1 MALRSERLP
10 VYWRIPMTGDM
21 SSWRNAPKTRGDWT
35 PRSAGSLAPGRRDDG
50 PGGYT
55 YLDYM
60 TEVARAAE
68 AAGFYGGLLPSF
80 PETDDPWIA
89 SAAMARATTTFRFMI
104 AFQPG
109 FLDPVQTARM
119 SATLQRLSH
128 GRVVYNIITGGG
140 GPQQHWWGDFVGHD
154 DRYAR
159 TAEFLDVLK
168 GVWSGAPF
176 DYAGD
181 FYQVTNGG
189 LRGALAGLPVP
200 DVYFSGSSDAA
211 IDAASAHADYYLSW
225 LEHPHD
231 LERKFDRV
239 RERTA
244 LLGREARFAVRAHV
258 IARPTEEE
266 AWREV
271 RLGWERGRPDQI
283 EMLRNRKAESV
294 GSRRL
299 AAYQPGV
306 PTGYEDLI
314 IAPNL
319 WSGIALLGDF
329 PTIGIVGSYEQVAER
344 LDDLVRIGA
353 DALVLAGLPHLEE
366 AYRVGEEVLPLF
378 LGRAALDVE
387 PPRVAASVAGAAR

>member
-1 MALRSERLP
+1 MMASPRERIP

-35 PRSAGSLAPGRRDDG
+35 PASPGSIAPGRRDGRPD
-50 PGGYT
+50 GYT

-80 PETDDPWIA
+80 PGTDDPWIA

-119 SATLQRLSH
+119 SASLQRLSR
-128 GRVVYNIITGGG
+128 GRLVYNIITGGG
-140 GPQQHWWGDFVGHD
+140 GPQQQWWGDFSGHD

-168 GVWSGAPF
+168 GVWPGNRF
-176 DYAGD
+176 DYSGR
-181 FYQVTNGG
+181 FYQVADAG
-189 LRGALAGLPVP
+189 LRGSLAALAPP
-200 DVYFSGSSDAA
+200 DIYFSGSSDAA
-211 IDAASAHADYYLSW
+211 VDAASAHADYYLSW
-225 LEHPHD
+225 LEHPED
-231 LERKFDRV
+231 LKRKFDRV

-244 LLGREARFAVRAHV
+244 LLGRQARFAVRAHV
-258 IARPTEEE
+258 IARSTEDE

-271 RLGWERGRPDQI
+271 RLGWERVRPEQI
-283 EMLRNRKAESV
+283 EMLRNRNSESI
-294 GSRRL
+294 GGQRL

-306 PTGYEDLI
+306 ATGYEDLI
-314 IAPNL
+314 IGPNL

-353 DALVLAGLPHLEE
+353 DALILAGLPHLEE
-366 AYRVGEEVLPLF
+366 ACRIGEEVLPL
-378 LGRAALDVE
+378 LRGRAALDTV
-387 PPRVAASVAGAAR
+387 SAGGAR

>member
-1 MALRSERLP
+1 MARHTERIP
-10 VYWRIPMTGDM
+10 IYWRIPMTGDM

-35 PRSAGSLAPGRRDDG
+35 PAAPGSIAPGRRDGAADG
-50 PGGYT
+50 ST

-60 TEVARAAE
+60 IEVARAAE
-68 AAGFYGGLLPSF
+68 SAGFYGGLLPSF
-80 PETDDPWIA
+80 PQTDDPWIA
-89 SAAMARATTTFRFMI
+89 SAAIARATATFRFMI

-109 FLDPVQTARM
+109 FLDAVQAARM

-140 GPQQHWWGDFVGHD
+140 GPEQHWWGDFADHHE
-154 DRYAR
+154 RYAR
-159 TAEFLDVLK
+159 TSRFLDALK
-168 GVWSGAPF
+168 AHWSSS
-176 DYAGD
+176 
-181 FYQVTNGG
+181 
-189 LRGALAGLPVP
+189 LADVPVP
-200 DVYFSGSSDAA
+200 DLYFSGSSDAA

-225 LEHPHD
+225 LEHPDD
-231 LERKFDRV
+231 LARKFDRV

-244 LLGREARFAVRAHV
+244 ALGREARFAVRAHV
-258 IARPTEEE
+258 VARPTEEE

-271 RLGWERGRPDQI
+271 RLGWERVRPEQI

-294 GSRRL
+294 GSQRL
-299 AAYQPGV
+299 AAYQPGNAN
-306 PTGYEDLI
+306 GYEDLI

-344 LDDLVRIGA
+344 LDDLVRSGA
-353 DALVLAGLPHLEE
+353 DSLILAGLPHLEE

-378 LGRAALDVE
+378 LGRGAVDPQRE
-387 PPRVAASVAGAAR
+387 PVAAGGR

>member
-1 MALRSERLP
+1 MAAPGERIP
-10 VYWRIPMTGDM
+10 IYWRIPMSGDM

-35 PRSAGSLAPGRRDDG
+35 PPAAGSIAPGRRDGEPDG
-50 PGGYT
+50 SS

-60 TEVARAAE
+60 IEVARAAE

-89 SAAMARATTTFRFMI
+89 SAAMARATATFRFMI

-109 FLDPVQTARM
+109 FLDALQATRM
-119 SATLQRLSH
+119 SATLQRISR

-140 GPQQHWWGDFVGHD
+140 GPQQHWWGDFVEHD
-154 DRYAR
+154 ARYAR
-159 TAEFLDVLK
+159 TAEFLATLK
-168 GVWSGAPF
+168 NAWPAQHTE
-176 DYAGD
+176 Y
-181 FYQVTNGG
+181 
-189 LRGALAGLPVP
+189 PVP
-200 DVYFSGSSDAA
+200 DIYFSGSSDAA

-225 LEHPHD
+225 LEHPDD
-231 LERKFDRV
+231 LKRKFDRV
-239 RERTA
+239 RERA
-244 LLGREARFAVRAHV
+244 AQRGRTARFAVRAHV

-271 RLGWERGRPDQI
+271 RLGWERVRPEQI
-283 EMLRNRKAESV
+283 EMLRNRTAESI
-294 GSRRL
+294 GSQRL

-306 PTGYEDLI
+306 ASGYKDLI
-314 IAPNL
+314 VAPNL

-353 DALVLAGLPHLEE
+353 DALILAGLPHLEE
-366 AYRVGEEVLPLF
+366 AFRVGEEVLPLF
-378 LGRAALDVE
+378 RGRAALTDRPLTVTSLE
-387 PPRVAASVAGAAR
+387 HA

>member
-1 MALRSERLP
+1 MTALRERIP
-10 VYWRIPMTGDM
+10 VYWRIPMSGDM

-35 PRSAGSLAPGRRDDG
+35 PRAPGSIAPGRRDDER
-50 PGGYT
+50 GGYT

-119 SATLQRLSH
+119 SATLQRLSR
-128 GRVVYNIITGGG
+128 GRVVYNVITGGG
-140 GPQQHWWGDFVGHD
+140 GPQQHWWGDFTGHD

-159 TAEFLDVLK
+159 TAEFLDIHK
-168 GVWSGAPF
+168 GVWPGGRF
-176 DYAGD
+176 DYSGR
-181 FYQVTNGG
+181 FYQVTDGG
-189 LRGALAGLPVP
+189 LRGELAAQSLP
-200 DVYFSGSSDAA
+200 DIYFSGSSDAA
-211 IDAASAHADYYLSW
+211 IDAASAPADYYLSW
-225 LEHPHD
+225 LEHPDD
-231 LERKFDRV
+231 LKRKFDRV

-244 LLGREARFAVRAHV
+244 QLGREARFAVRAHV
-258 IARPTEEE
+258 VARPTEEE

-271 RLGWERGRPDQI
+271 RLGWERVRPEQI

-294 GSRRL
+294 GGQRL
-299 AAYQPGV
+299 ASYQPGN

-314 IAPNL
+314 IAPNI

-344 LDDLVRIGA
+344 LNDLVRIGA
-353 DALVLAGLPHLEE
+353 DSLILAGLPHLEE
-366 AYRVGEEVLPLF
+366 ASRVGEEVLPLF
-378 LGRAALDVE
+378 LGRAAPDL
-387 PPRVAASVAGAAR
+387 AVAGAPR

>member
-1 MALRSERLP
+1 MSSERIP
-10 VYWRIPMTGDM
+10 IYWRIPMSGDM

-35 PRSAGSLAPGRRDDG
+35 PAAPGSLAPGRRSGEPDG
-50 PGGYT
+50 YS

-89 SAAMARATTTFRFMI
+89 SAGMARATTTFRFMI

-109 FLDPVQTARM
+109 FLDPIQAARM
-119 SATLQRLSH
+119 TSTLQTLSA

-140 GPQQHWWGDFVGHD
+140 GPHQHWWGDFVEHD
-154 DRYAR
+154 DRYVR
-159 TAEFLDVLK
+159 TAEFLEALK
-168 GVWSGAPF
+168 ASWTGKSAA
-176 DYAGD
+176 Y
-181 FYQVTNGG
+181 
-189 LRGALAGLPVP
+189 PVP
-200 DVYFSGSSDAA
+200 DIYFSGSSDAA
-211 IDAASAHADYYLSW
+211 INAASAHADYYLSW
-225 LEHPHD
+225 LEHPDD
-231 LERKFDRV
+231 LKRKFDRV

-244 LLGREARFAVRAHV
+244 ALGREARFAVRAHV

-271 RLGWERGRPDQI
+271 RLGWERVRPEQI

-299 AAYQPGV
+299 ASYQPGV
-306 PTGYEDLI
+306 ASGYQDLI

-344 LDDLVRIGA
+344 LDHLVRIGA
-353 DALVLAGLPHLEE
+353 DALILAGLPHLEE
-366 AYRVGEEVLPLF
+366 ASRVGEEVLPLF
-378 LGRAALDVE
+378 LGRAALDVV
-387 PPRVAASVAGAAR
+387 PPRLAAATHS